1 MSRFKVSILGIT
13 VGSITDVGLSGIF
26 GALLMSRLAPAAAN
40 LPPEQYQ
47 QLVESL
53 MFNDLKLHLTVF
65 IVGGIFSTLGGFV
78 AAKIAKR
85 HELLN
90 GALASFLCV
99 GSGFLSLLDGNS
111 TFPLWL
117 QLLSI
122 IISPLLA
129 LLGGYICLRYKNAF
143 AIA

>member
-1 MSRFKVSILGIT
+1 MSRFKVSILGVT
-13 VGSITDVGLSGIF
+13 VGSIADVGLSGIF
-26 GALLMSRLAPAAAN
+26 GALVMSKLAPSAVN
-40 LPPEQYQ
+40 LPSEQYQ

-53 MFNDLKLHLTVF
+53 MLNDLRLYLTIF
-65 IVGGIFSTLGGFV
+65 IVGSSFSILGGFI

-90 GALASFLCV
+90 GSLASFLCV
-99 GSGFLSLLDGNS
+99 GSGILSLMDGNS
-111 TFPLWL
+111 TFPLWI

-129 LLGGYICLRYKNAF
+129 LFGGYICLKYKNVL